1 MKSFQMSYLA
11 VPPRLDL
18 EGVLEEE
25 GQLGLAV
32 GHVVE
37 LVQVGGGEGP
47 NSTGFN
53 GNMAQNGSNC
63 GKFSCINRDHFHTQ
77 CH

>member
-47 NSTGFN
+47 
-53 GNMAQNGSNC
+53 ARWDRVQCKNGSTFS
-63 GKFSCINRDHFHTQ
+63 KF
-77 CH
+77 